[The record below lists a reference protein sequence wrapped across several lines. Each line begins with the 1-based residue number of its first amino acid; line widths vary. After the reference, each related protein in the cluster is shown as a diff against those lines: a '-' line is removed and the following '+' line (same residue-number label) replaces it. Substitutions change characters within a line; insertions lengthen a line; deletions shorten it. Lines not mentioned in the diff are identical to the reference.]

1 MNSIFSPVLRYGT
14 PASSSHKIST
24 SNIDNG
30 IEGMSVTFNNSGS
43 LLYALRRRLPPV
55 IFKFNQSHAFCQ
67 FDADN
72 YVNLCTMKAGCFVG
86 DCDQVFS
93 LFFKIEKI
101 VNSLYYS
108 ILHQGQMI
116 SMFIFGVYRIM
127 MIVVS
132 FYIQI
137 LIKI

>member
-1 MNSIFSPVLRYGT
+1 
-14 PASSSHKIST
+14 
-24 SNIDNG
+24 
-30 IEGMSVTFNNSGS
+30 MSVTFNNSGT

-55 IFKFNQSHAFCQ
+55 LFKFNQSRAFCQ
-67 FDADN
+67 FDAEN

-93 LFFKIEKI
+93 FASIEKI
-101 VNSLYYS
+101 VNSLCCS

-116 SMFIFGVYRIM
+116 LMFIFGVYRIM
-127 MIVVS
+127 MIAVS

-137 LIKI
+137 FDQNLSFHHRNTSTTVFFYKSKFRY